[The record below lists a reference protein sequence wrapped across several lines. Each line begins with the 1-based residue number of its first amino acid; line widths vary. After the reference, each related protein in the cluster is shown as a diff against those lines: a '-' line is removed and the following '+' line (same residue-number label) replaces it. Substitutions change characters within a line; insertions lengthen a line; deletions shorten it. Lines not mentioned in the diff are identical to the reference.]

1 MRVLARNRGGPR
13 AVHRYAAPAV
23 SVLKRVLIALGIVV
37 LGLVGFIWWKLRPRV
52 EEIPEVL
59 PELSQESKPLEL
71 TLPAQSELPAFKLG
85 EQSGK
90 TVFFVVDGRES
101 MEAGEGRLLKRALD
115 RWAFP
120 ESVVGID
127 VGHAEGF
134 GLLGGQIQGF
144 LDMIRPEARR
154 PIYADFDGAVMRT
167 FEMPLGHTALI
178 VIGPDGAVKYRKSG
192 DMTEAEVEELR
203 GILGASE
210 PAPGGPA
217 PAFTVGELTLDA
229 CKPKGCAIVFL
240 DQPIAKADVPE
251 LAEEGFGNDMKA
263 AFDAIGKPG
272 IRLVHRFAAQYEITA
287 DVLPGAVVGKLTDIS
302 FPGWSVVDEQLEARE
317 AFGIPKGEAGL
328 VVIDGEGRLAFAEHG
343 RIPFWKL
350 RGAGQ
355 AVGLTEPKREG
366 GRGGPGGGP
375 PKG

>member
-1 MRVLARNRGGPR
+1 MRVPARNRGGPR
-13 AVHRYAAPAV
+13 AFRRYAAPAV
-23 SVLKRVLIALGIVV
+23 SVLKRVLIALGVV
-37 LGLVGFIWWKLRPRV
+37 ILGLVGFIWWKLRPVV

-59 PELSQESKPLEL
+59 PELSEESKPLEL
-71 TLPAQSELPAFKLG
+71 TLPAQSTLPAFKLS

-115 RWAFP
+115 RWSYP
-120 ESVVGID
+120 DTVVGID

-178 VIGPDGAVKYRKSG
+178 VLGPDGAVKYRKSG
-192 DMTEAEVEELR
+192 DMTEAEVEEVR
-203 GILGASE
+203 GLLGASE
-210 PAPGGPA
+210 PAPGPAA
-217 PAFTVGELTLDA
+217 PAFTIGELTLDT
-229 CKPKGCAIVFL
+229 CKGKGCVVLFL
-240 DQPIAKADVPE
+240 DQPIAKDDVPE
-251 LAEEGFGNDMKA
+251 LSEKGFGNDMKA
-263 AFDAIGKPG
+263 AFDAIAKPG
-272 IRLVHRFAAQYEITA
+272 IRLVHRFAAQYKISSE
-287 DVLPGAVVGKLTDIS
+287 VVPGAVVGKLTDVT
-302 FPGWSVVDEQLEARE
+302 FPGWSIVDEQVEARK
-317 AFGIPKGEAGL
+317 AFGIPEGEAGL

-350 RGAGQ
+350 RLAGL
-355 AVGLTEPKREG
+355 AVGLSEPKRDEG
-366 GRGGPGGGP
+366 AVGGP

>member
-1 MRVLARNRGGPR
+1 MRRSPLCSA
-13 AVHRYAAPAV
+13 AVT
-23 SVLKRVLIALGIVV
+23 VLKRVLLAAGVII
-37 LGLVGFIWWKLRPRV
+37 LGLVGFVWWKLRPRV

-71 TLPAQSELPAFKLG
+71 TLPAQSALPAFNLG
-85 EQSGK
+85 SQSGK
-90 TVFFVVDGRES
+90 TVFFVVDSRES
-101 MEAGEGRLLKRALD
+101 MESGEGRLLKRALD
-115 RWAFP
+115 RWTFP
-120 ESVVGID
+120 DDVVGID

-167 FEMPLGHTALI
+167 FEMPLGHTALV

-192 DMTEAEVEELR
+192 DLTEAEVEMVR
-203 GILGASE
+203 TTLGATE
-210 PAPGGPA
+210 PAPGAPA
-217 PAFTVGELTLDA
+217 PAFTIGELSLDS

-240 DQPIAKADVPE
+240 DQPIAKEEVPE
-251 LAEEGFGNDMKA
+251 LSEKGFGNDMSGMKA
-263 AFDAIGKPG
+263 AFEAIGKPG
-272 IRLVHRFAAQYEITA
+272 IRLVHRFAAQYAITA
-287 DVLPGAVVGKLTDIS
+287 DVLPGAVVGKLSDIS
-302 FPGWSVVDEQLEARE
+302 FPGWSIVDAHPEARA
-317 AFGIPKGEAGL
+317 AFNIPDGAAGL

-350 RGAGQ
+350 RLASH
-355 AVGLTEPKREG
+355 AVGLAEPKRDDGESA
-366 GRGGPGGGP
+366 GGP